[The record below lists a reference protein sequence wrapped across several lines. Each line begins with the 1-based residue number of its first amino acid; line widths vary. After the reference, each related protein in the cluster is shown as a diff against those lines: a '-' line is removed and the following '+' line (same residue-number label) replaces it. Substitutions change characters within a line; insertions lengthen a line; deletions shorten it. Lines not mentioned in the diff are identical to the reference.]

1 MISLVYQNQWVL
13 KRSFWLQWKG
23 NISVSALMC
32 LHYLNIFFSGLYKQA
47 LSAFLAVDDKNNQGS
62 IKIFLSSSCNIVF
75 RCVILIFP
83 RVPKNKF
90 EEKMVYCNYECAHV

>member
-1 MISLVYQNQWVL
+1 MGIKAVILASVERQH
-13 KRSFWLQWKG
+13 KCICSH
-23 NISVSALMC
+23 VSALFK
-32 LHYLNIFFSGLYKQA
+32 YFFSGLYKQA